1 MKLKKTLLAASITLG
16 VIQNVNAEEVVIDT
30 EAEVEIITVKGIR
43 GSSIRSIYDKRNA
56 DSIIDTISAE
66 DIGKLPDITI
76 ADSLQRVTGIQIS
89 RSAGEGAQVNV
100 RGLSQVTTLINGEQ
114 FISAGSITG
123 LQPDYADV
131 PAELL
136 GGVEVHKSAE
146 ANLMSS
152 GISGTINLKSRR
164 PFDLDDD
171 GATFLVSGDVS
182 DGNFTDD
189 KGHKAVL
196 FAGYKGEEFGVIAT
210 ATKSE
215 ATLANYRY
223 GMMSDFVY
231 RSFRDDVDGDGET
244 DAFLGNIDY
253 GITNKTAVRDRIG
266 GSLSFQYLAN
276 DNIELI
282 GDVFYTEMENND
294 LLNGLVADNAW
305 SKWSNFIQPIDL
317 TSRGKEGN
325 VDEEYEG
332 EQYFTTNYFNIH
344 APRVMSKG
352 EAVRSERDSL
362 NANLQLNFVFG
373 DQFSGS
379 FRYIHGDAYSHTTNN
394 YADAFI
400 TTGEQQNLYSKVDGI
415 QQAVNPGGWGPDDVI
430 IKVDMRGTHPTMEF
444 PEGFGSNLSEYAL
457 VSTFSSRNSENEAN
471 LDALRF
477 DGKYE
482 FEDGYGPIDMIDLEF
497 GARLAKRKVESLA
510 YDLAAPFTRKLNNN
524 SGDLVTAYAMWKDAG
539 LSIDGGT
546 GDTIGRFIG
555 YEELDTL
562 GYITQISDFGPAS
575 DGSSFYF
582 IDASTMSNSLA
593 FQNAIYDGNV
603 RAPRWF
609 SSYQVEEETATS
621 YIQLNLSGEI
631 GIPFRANIGVQAVSS
646 EIDVTNY
653 AGGNS
658 GNSYLVIDEVRYNSI
673 AGTPGPKTG
682 TIVTSK
688 QTMDYLPR
696 ANFTFDL
703 SEEFVMRFSYTE
715 NLTQLDASR
724 LGQGEE
730 VTMTAYGIEELQ
742 GVFQAQRLTRNGS
755 PLLEPWKS
763 KNLDLSFE
771 WYFNDEGIIS
781 LGLYKLDI
789 ESFPTTVNTE
799 VEGVADSDGVIRNN
813 GIPANYWV
821 NGDGAGL
828 EGIEAGYHQA
838 YDFLPGIFSG
848 LGSTINYTWAVG
860 EGGSEDYY
868 GKELIMPGIS
878 EHQFNAILWYQY
890 DDFQARVAYN
900 YRSER
905 FNGTIGADGH
915 NLAYMTSPTKFV
927 DVSANYQVTD
937 NIEIYVQGQNITEE
951 FESTYMQWSDV
962 TTNQN
967 VFESRYTF
975 GVRARF

>member
-1 MKLKKTLLAASITLG
+1 MATSIALG
-16 VIQNVNAEEVVIDT
+16 FISTGHAQEVTEDTKADVEVIS
-30 EAEVEIITVKGIR
+30 VKGVR
-43 GSSIRSIYDKRNA
+43 GSSIRSIYNKRNA
-56 DSIIDTISAE
+56 ASVIESISAE

-76 ADSLQRVTGIQIS
+76 ADSLQRVTGVQIS

-100 RGLSQVTTLINGEQ
+100 RGLSQVTTLLNGEQ

-123 LQPDYADV
+123 LQPDYGDV

-136 GGVEVHKSAE
+136 GGVEVYKSAE
-146 ANLMSS
+146 SKLMSS

-164 PFDLDDD
+164 PLDLEDD
-171 GATFLVSGDVS
+171 GFTVLASGEVSNGNYTEE
-182 DGNFTDD
+182 DGQ
-189 KGHKAVL
+189 KAVL
-196 FAGYKGEEFGVIAT
+196 FTGYKGDDFGVIIT
-210 ATKSE
+210 ATHSD
-215 ATLANYRY
+215 ATLANFRY
-223 GMMSDFVY
+223 GMMSDYVY
-231 RSFRDDVDGDGET
+231 RSFREDLDGDGEI

-253 GITNKTAVRDRIG
+253 GITNKKAMRERTGA
-266 GSLSFQYLAN
+266 SLSFQY
-276 DNIELI
+276 NISDDLEFV

-294 LLNGLVADNAW
+294 LLNGLVVDNAW

-317 TSRGKEGN
+317 TSRGNEGN
-325 VDEEYEG
+325 VDEGYEG
-332 EQYFTTNYFNIH
+332 EQYFTTNYFNVH

-352 EAVRSERDSL
+352 EAVSSERDSL
-362 NANLQLNFVFG
+362 NANIQFNFMLG
-373 DQFSGS
+373 DQFSGALR
-379 FRYIHGDAYSHTTNN
+379 FIHGEAYSHTTNN
-394 YADAFI
+394 YADAFV
-400 TTGEQQNLYSKVDGI
+400 TSGAQQNLYSKVDGV
-415 QQAVNPGGWGPDDVI
+415 QEVVNPGGWGPEDIVVE
-430 IKVDMRGTHPTMEF
+430 VDMRGQHPTMVF
-444 PEGFGSNLSEYAL
+444 PEGFGNDLSQYAL
-457 VSTFSSRNSENEAN
+457 VSTFSERNSENEAK

-482 FEDGYGPIDMIDLEF
+482 FEDSYGFIDTLELEF
-497 GARLAKRKVESLA
+497 GARYAKREVESLA
-510 YDLAAPFTRKLNNN
+510 YDLAAPFTRKLNDN
-524 SGDLVTAYAMWKDAG
+524 SGEIVTAYAKWKDAG
-539 LSIDGGT
+539 LSIDGGS
-546 GDTIGRFIG
+546 GDTIGRYVG
-555 YEELDTL
+555 YEELDSL
-562 GYITQISDFGPAS
+562 GYITQVSDFGPAS
-575 DGSSFYF
+575 DGSTFYF
-582 IDASTMSNSLA
+582 IDPQTMANA
-593 FQNAIYDGNV
+593 MEFQNAIYDGNV

-609 SSYQVEEETATS
+609 SSYKVAETSSTF
-621 YIQLNLSGEI
+621 YLQTNFTGEI
-631 GIPFRANIGVQAVSS
+631 GLPFRANIGVQGVGS

-658 GNSYLVIDEVRYNSI
+658 GNSYLVVDDIRYNSI
-673 AGTPGPKTG
+673 AGTPGPRTG
-682 TIVTSK
+682 TIVTTK
-688 QTMDYLPR
+688 RTMDFLPR

-703 SEEFVMRFSYTE
+703 SDDFVMRLSYTE

-730 VTMTAYGIEELQ
+730 VTMTAYGTEELQ

-771 WYFNDEGIIS
+771 WYFNDEGIMS

-828 EGIEAGYHQA
+828 QGVEIGYNQA
-838 YDFLPGIFSG
+838 FDFLPGAWSG
-848 LGSTINYTWAVG
+848 LGSTVNYTWADG
-860 EGGSEDYY
+860 EGGSRDYY

-890 DDFQARVAYN
+890 GDLQARIAYN

-927 DVSANYQVTD
+927 DISVNYQLTE
-937 NIEIYVQGQNITEE
+937 NIELYAQGQNVTEE
-951 FESTYMQWSDV
+951 YESTYMQWADV

-967 VFESRYTF
+967 VFESRYTL
-975 GVRARF
+975 GIRARF